1 MGMTMLEK
9 LLARAA
15 GKAKVSA
22 GDIVTVK
29 VDQAVLLDSTFTIP
43 GRFPF
48 PEKVWDPDRIAL
60 VFDHTIPAPNITI
73 ANGLKNGRNFAARYG
88 IKFYGEGRQGISH
101 QLMAE
106 LGMARPGSVLMCSDS
121 HTCASGAFNCAAR
134 GVGSEELLYVV
145 CTGRT
150 WFIVYPTIRY
160 ELKGKLRPGVYPRD
174 IIHYIAGKY
183 GDHVGH
189 NVEYAGPA
197 VRGIDMSGRQTMS
210 TMSAELSAEFALFE
224 ADEVTAAYLAGR
236 TTEPWEP
243 VFADED
249 AEYAEVRDIDL
260 DEVEPLIVMPH
271 FVPGNVKPV
280 SEVKGLKIDQAFI
293 GSCANARIEDLRIAA
308 TVLRGRHV
316 HPDVRMIITPSSS
329 DVMKQASKEGLI
341 EIFIEAGALVTNAT
355 CGACLGGSMGVVG
368 DGERCLTSSTRNFK
382 GRMGSPNSEVLMG
395 SPATVAAS
403 AIAGSIADPR
413 EYAPLEL
420 EPA

>member
-1 MGMTMLEK
+1 MIEK
-9 LLARAA
+9 LFARAS
-15 GKAKVSA
+15 GKDKVSV

-48 PEKVWDPDRIAL
+48 PESVWDPEKIAL
-60 VFDHTIPAPNITI
+60 VFDHTIPAPNLII
-73 ANGLKNGRNFAARYG
+73 ANGLKNGRNFAKRYG

-106 LGMARPGSVLMCSDS
+106 LGMARPGAILMCSDS

-134 GVGSEELLYVV
+134 GVGSEEMLYVV
-145 CTGRT
+145 CTGHT

-160 ELKGKLRPGVYPRD
+160 VLEGALRPGVYPRD
-174 IIHYIAGKY
+174 IIHHIASVY

-189 NVEYAGPA
+189 NVEYVGPA
-197 VRGIDMSGRQTMS
+197 VRGISMSGRQTMS

-224 ADEVTAAYLAGR
+224 ADEITDAYLQGR
-236 TTEPWEP
+236 AQAPYTP

-249 AEYAEVRDIDL
+249 ADYADVRRIDL
-260 DEVEPLIVMPH
+260 ADIEPLVVMPH
-271 FVPGNVKPV
+271 FVPKNVKPV
-280 SEVKGLKIDQAFI
+280 SEVLGLKIDQAFI

-308 TVLRGRHV
+308 AVLKGRHV

-329 DVMKQASKEGLI
+329 DVMKQASEEGLI
-341 EIFIEAGALVTNAT
+341 PIFIEAGALVTNAT
-355 CGACLGGSMGVVG
+355 CGACLGGSMGVIG
-368 DGERCLTSSTRNFK
+368 EGERCLTSSTRNFK
-382 GRMGSPNSEVLMG
+382 GRMGSPDSEVLMA

-403 AIAGSIADPR
+403 AIAGGIADPR
-413 EYAPLEL
+413 QYMNA
-420 EPA
+420 

>member
-1 MGMTMLEK
+1 MGMTMIEK
-9 LLARAA
+9 LFARAS
-15 GKAKVSA
+15 GKEHVAA

-48 PEKVWDPDRIAL
+48 PESVWDPERIAL
-60 VFDHTIPAPNITI
+60 VFDHTIPAPNIII
-73 ANGLKNGRNFAARYG
+73 ANGLKNGRNFAKRYG
-88 IKFYGEGRQGISH
+88 IKFYGEGKQGISH

-106 LGMARPGSVLMCSDS
+106 QGMARPGSILMCSDS

-134 GVGSEELLYVV
+134 GVGSEEMLYVV
-145 CTGRT
+145 CTGQT

-160 ELKGKLRPGVYPRD
+160 VLTGALPPGVYPRD
-174 IIHYIAGKY
+174 IIHYIAGIY

-189 NVEYAGPA
+189 NVEYVGPA
-197 VRGIDMSGRQTMS
+197 VRNISMSGRQTMS
-210 TMSAELSAEFALFE
+210 TMSAELSAEFAMFE
-224 ADEVTAAYLAGR
+224 ADEVTAAYLEGR
-236 TTEPWEP
+236 TTEPFTP

-249 AEYAEVRDIDL
+249 AQYADVRTLDL
-260 DEVEPLIVMPH
+260 ADVEPLIVMPH
-271 FVPGNVKPV
+271 FVPNNVKPV
-280 SEVKGLKIDQAFI
+280 SEVLGLKIDQAFI
-293 GSCANARIEDLRIAA
+293 GSCANSRIEDLRIAA
-308 TVLRGRHV
+308 SVLKGRQV

-329 DVMKQASKEGLI
+329 DVMRQAAKEGLI

-382 GRMGSPNSEVLMG
+382 GRMGSPDSEVLMA

-403 AIAGSIADPR
+403 AIAGGIADPR
-413 EYAPLEL
+413 QYATS
-420 EPA
+420 